1 MSLYSIKAKL
11 PRGFRGDVGVSV
23 PHEQGGAVGG
33 HMGQVHIGQA
43 ERKKRIDTRGRYLSL
58 KVNLLVGGT
67 GVSSVPVP
75 IT

>member
-43 ERKKRIDTRGRYLSL
+43 ERKKRIDT
-58 KVNLLVGGT
+58 
-67 GVSSVPVP
+67 
-75 IT
+75 